1 MARLGG
7 DMILGSGTM
16 FVPVPRTS
24 STRRTSCFASSTIN
38 TDHLRTQLEEL
49 KLESDNTRA
58 KANNARLRLVRLS
71 EAAERLERQAIISVQ
86 TGRKNDARELLFQK
100 KMLMQALEKSKSRIE
115 LLDELLA
122 KLNKVLGQ
130 QKVKFIRTSLNAIS
144 VKETQLVG
152 NVALDLDIFTEEAS
166 TPVRIVS
173 PKEAGAQKDDLW
185 ANSDAGSLE
194 LLESQELQGQE
205 TYKEPD
211 NLEACLEV
219 ESWRGMD
226 VVSGLKGITS
236 YEDFLQHL
244 DQQLNKIEVELVTVL
259 RFSTLVMDDV
269 EKPKNLKMQQTM
281 EILEDIRRIKG
292 RYCMNQ
298 PMLNCKYHTGK
309 SGNQIE
315 IYFNIHGGS
324 EEQFQIFGL
333 YYPQTGAVYHV
344 SSPNDGGMSSTSE
357 RLDFATGGH
366 HDNGVQKRDSQSGL
380 ITSTYVEN
388 VLAQRQ

>member
-1 MARLGG
+1 
-7 DMILGSGTM
+7 MILSSGTM

-71 EAAERLERQAIISVQ
+71 EAAERLQRHAIISVR
-86 TGRKNDARELLFQK
+86 TGRENDARELLFQK
-100 KMLMQALEKSKSRIE
+100 KKVMQALEKSKSRIE

-122 KLNKVLGQ
+122 KLNK
-130 QKVKFIRTSLNAIS
+130 AIS

-281 EILEDIRRIKG
+281 EILEDIRRIRG
-292 RYCMNQ
+292 RYRMNQ
-298 PMLNCKYHTGK
+298 P
-309 SGNQIE
+309 
-315 IYFNIHGGS
+315 
-324 EEQFQIFGL
+324 
-333 YYPQTGAVYHV
+333 
-344 SSPNDGGMSSTSE
+344 
-357 RLDFATGGH
+357 
-366 HDNGVQKRDSQSGL
+366 
-380 ITSTYVEN
+380 
-388 VLAQRQ
+388 